1 LHIDR
6 DLPYIKLVRTASH
19 FPYVWMLAGC
29 FFFAVMG
36 IMAHA
41 AGNRCEWQIVALSR
55 SLLVVVF
62 VGSAALASGTKLVFW
77 KPRILWM
84 RSLAGSLSLVG
95 TFYALTHFQVS
106 TVLTLTNTFPI
117 WVALLSWP
125 MLGELPSVRVWLA
138 VLSGVAGVWFI
149 QGPEGGGPSTAL
161 FIALLSAL
169 MTAVAMLGLHRLQG
183 IDPRAI
189 VVHFACL
196 ATLFC
201 LASFFVFPL
210 TPGTQEFFRPEPLLL
225 LIGVGITAS
234 IGQLFLTKAF
244 AAGDPAKVSVVGL
257 TQVVF
262 AFLFE
267 LLQDN
272 PVRLPT
278 VIGMGLIIAPIAWIM
293 RRRG

>member
-1 LHIDR
+1 
-6 DLPYIKLVRTASH
+6 
-19 FPYVWMLAGC
+19 MLAGC
-29 FFFAVMG
+29 FLFAVMG
-36 IMAHA
+36 ILAHA
-41 AGNRCEWQIVALSR
+41 AGQRCEWQIVALAR
-55 SLLVVVF
+55 SILVAVF

-84 RSLAGSLSLVG
+84 RSIAGSISLLG

-125 MLGELPSVRVWLA
+125 MLGELPSARVWLA
-138 VLSGVAGVWFI
+138 VLSGVVGVWFI
-149 QGPEGGGPSTAL
+149 QQPHGDGPPTA
-161 FIALLSAL
+161 FFVALLSAL

-183 IDPRAI
+183 LDPRAI

-196 ATLFC
+196 ATVVCVASLFI
-201 LASFFVFPL
+201 FPMS
-210 TPGTQEFFRPEPLLL
+210 PGTMAFYQPEPLLL
-225 LIGVGITAS
+225 LLGVGITAS
-234 IGQLFLTKAF
+234 IGQLLLTKAF

-267 LLQDN
+267 LFQNN

-278 VIGMGLIIAPIAWIM
+278 LIGMGLIIAPIAWIM
-293 RRRG
+293 RRR